1 METSRAARGDMQK
14 ESDPVSFP
22 TRGAALRIASPP
34 WCIALVSVALACV
47 VPLAPA
53 LRSGKVLSA
62 ADGVL
67 DSYLFAEARPASYAR
82 SNRLLTDSYRQ
93 FDPWR
98 ALTTRELKAGRLPF
112 WNPYAYAGSPL
123 LGNAQSAVFDPL
135 ALPYLV
141 VDRVSHGTV
150 WVALL
155 RMLVAGA
162 GALMLARRL
171 GAGPEG
177 GALAGILY
185 ACGGFTI
192 AWLLSP
198 HTSSSAWLP
207 WALLA
212 TENLVAAPSPGRI
225 LALAIPLSLSVLGGH
240 VEVAFFTALA
250 SCTYAALRQ
259 FQYSRLV
266 GPGWTRIV
274 GAMAAAGALCLA
286 LSAVQVLPFLE
297 ALDESVTAASRADLV
312 RSASIARDTHPERL
326 LTQVFPYL
334 QGRPLRDEPGFWTPG
349 TGFNDQVATYGS
361 VLGLLLAGAVLLG
374 AGRSA
379 PAVALG
385 TLGLGAFAYHVG
397 IPPLRWM
404 GQQLPIVRLT
414 PAERVAP
421 VALCALAVLAGL
433 GLERVREYGPR
444 SRLARAV
451 PRTCTIA
458 GAAATLVGVALFV
471 EPGAAA
477 AVIRRVIESTALR
490 ALLGAQAGR
499 VLGGLEGALPVMGL
513 RYLAVWGVL
522 TMASG
527 WVCRRLFT
535 TPGPEARRT
544 AVIVAALDV
553 IGLGFGFNPALP
565 GERVFPETS
574 ALREV
579 AQAATD
585 GRVLSLDEG
594 LPANVATY
602 YQLADVLGY
611 DALDRRRHRAL
622 LELAGPFGRI
632 SAFPHADSWVHDLL
646 GVRVV
651 ASRTARTEGD
661 LTGASAVGKGLL
673 MRNPGALPLMFT
685 PQSVTPVA
693 GLEEAAA
700 ALRRPGFDP
709 AAVAVVETRSAVRG
723 AVLSGPVQRN
733 RPALGR
739 LEIRLDV
746 AVAGVVV
753 ISEGYDRGWSAWI
766 DGTPAPVFPAYVALM
781 AVPVPAGQHVL
792 QLRFR
797 PMTWTMALW
806 FLAAGCLAVAVI
818 VIGEA
823 RARLRRP

>member
-1 METSRAARGDMQK
+1 
-14 ESDPVSFP
+14 
-22 TRGAALRIASPP
+22 
-34 WCIALVSVALACV
+34 
-47 VPLAPA
+47 
-53 LRSGKVLSA
+53 
-62 ADGVL
+62 
-67 DSYLFAEARPASYAR
+67 
-82 SNRLLTDSYRQ
+82 
-93 FDPWR
+93 
-98 ALTTRELKAGRLPF
+98 
-112 WNPYAYAGSPL
+112 
-123 LGNAQSAVFDPL
+123 
-135 ALPYLV
+135 
-141 VDRVSHGTV
+141 
-150 WVALL
+150 
-155 RMLVAGA
+155 
-162 GALMLARRL
+162 
-171 GAGPEG
+171 
-177 GALAGILY
+177 
-185 ACGGFTI
+185 
-192 AWLLSP
+192 
-198 HTSSSAWLP
+198 
-207 WALLA
+207 
-212 TENLVAAPSPGRI
+212 
-225 LALAIPLSLSVLGGH
+225 
-240 VEVAFFTALA
+240 
-250 SCTYAALRQ
+250 
-259 FQYSRLV
+259 
-266 GPGWTRIV
+266 
-274 GAMAAAGALCLA
+274 
-286 LSAVQVLPFLE
+286 
-297 ALDESVTAASRADLV
+297 
-312 RSASIARDTHPERL
+312 
-326 LTQVFPYL
+326 
-334 QGRPLRDEPGFWTPG
+334 
-349 TGFNDQVATYGS
+349 
-361 VLGLLLAGAVLLG
+361 
-374 AGRSA
+374 
-379 PAVALG
+379 
-385 TLGLGAFAYHVG
+385 
-397 IPPLRWM
+397 
-404 GQQLPIVRLT
+404 
-414 PAERVAP
+414 
-421 VALCALAVLAGL
+421 
-433 GLERVREYGPR
+433 
-444 SRLARAV
+444 
-451 PRTCTIA
+451 
-458 GAAATLVGVALFV
+458 
-471 EPGAAA
+471 
-477 AVIRRVIESTALR
+477 
-490 ALLGAQAGR
+490 
-499 VLGGLEGALPVMGL
+499 
-513 RYLAVWGVL
+513 
-522 TMASG
+522 
-527 WVCRRLFT
+527 
-535 TPGPEARRT
+535 
-544 AVIVAALDV
+544 VIVAALDV

-565 GERVFPETS
+565 RERVFPETS